1 MRIAILGYSG
11 AGKTTLAN
19 ALAGLLGVR
28 PIDSLDDPS
37 LVVED
42 GTALVLDGVPA
53 TLEELEKLD
62 ARAPDGAEIQH
73 FVYLK
78 ANYDQRVQRV
88 SRTIVSGGDPAGAR
102 RRMLH
107 PAELE
112 TLRKHLEPT
121 GRLIMIDAGRSRS
134 DVLADVLAILDIRF

>member
-1 MRIAILGYSG
+1 MRIAVLGYSG

-28 PIDSLDDPS
+28 PIASMDDPA

-62 ARAPDGAEIQH
+62 ARAPDGAEIQY

-78 ANYDQRVQRV
+78 ADYDQRVQRIA
-88 SRTIVSGGDPAGAR
+88 RTIVSGGDPAGAR

-107 PAELE
+107 PAEFE
-112 TLRKHLEPT
+112 TLRKHLAPI
-121 GRLIMIDAGRSRS
+121 GRLITIDATRSRS
-134 DVLADVLAILDIRF
+134 DVLADVLATLDLRV